1 MKTKIHND
9 IMLTFRA
16 NKSLREALEIIA
28 KQNKLSRS
36 SLIRVLLVQALR
48 DSLKIVPK
56 NNRKKAVD
64 TKATA

>member
-36 SLIRVLLVQALR
+36 SLIRVLLISAIR
-48 DSLKIVPK
+48 DNLKVVPK
-56 NNRKKAVD
+56 NNRKKPVD

>member
-36 SLIRVLLVQALR
+36 SLIRVLLVSAIR
-48 DSLKIVPK
+48 DNLKVVPK
-56 NNRKKAVD
+56 NNRKKPVD